1 MTVNIGIYVVSVIV
15 AALIGFAVGRIK
27 NAKKLAEIEGLL
39 TGAESH
45 MVKEVRE
52 MASYIKSKL

>member
-1 MTVNIGIYVVSVIV
+1 MTVSIGIYVVSVIV

-27 NAKKLAEIEGLL
+27 NARKLAEIEGLL
-39 TGAESH
+39 TGAQGH
-45 MVKEVRE
+45 FVKEVRE